1 MFTHLHVHSDNSV
14 LDGYGTIDEYIN
26 KAKEYNQNAL
36 ALTDHNTL
44 TGIYTFIN
52 KCRKQ
57 GIKGIAG
64 CEINLAP
71 NNNAKLK
78 EYIQYGNNKYVLNN
92 GVNTHL
98 TLLAKNHN
106 GLLNLF
112 QIIYYSYKSENFFN
126 VPRIDLNILKQFSK
140 DLICLSGCPNSEI
153 NIRLRM
159 NDIEKAENEALQ
171 LKEIFGQD
179 FYIEIMSMRGEPNYN
194 IEKLID
200 LALKLKIQ
208 PVLTNDIHYANK
220 SDSNIHEKILA
231 IGRKAKMEETPTTM
245 GGLRYKFADNEYYFK
260 NEDEMKNSLFN
271 RLKQTRFDDKT
282 IQIIINS
289 CIKNT
294 QVISD
299 KIEEIKFEYN
309 PTLRNK
315 PFLPKEFTSS
325 FDYLKYLV
333 KQGFEKKRRN
343 SSDEV
348 KAISLQKQEEELE
361 TIYAND
367 FVDYFIVVKDYIDWT
382 RANGG
387 GVGVGRGCFLPDNT
401 VYIKSN
407 RRIKIQD
414 IPVGIKTKTHDTT
427 MHTIEKLW
435 EYNVNN
441 ELCVEIELSNGEKIS
456 ATHDHKIFKK
466 DVGFTPII
474 DLEVGEV
481 LLGPHFNNRNKIT
494 FSNKIENINN
504 KNIFHSE
511 RVNRDIKFNSLCEL
525 KYLNILE
532 TSSNVKDFKRYNT
545 TINEDKY
552 YSPDFIIEMNNKEI
566 IVVKIKDDLKEE
578 KNIYKATKEYFNKK
592 NIQFKI
598 ISKQDIEENDLK
610 YNNITIISKK
620 VFNYTGKVYDL
631 KVEGVMNYVIAG
643 VTVHNSV
650 GGSEIA
656 YLLDISRTDP
666 IRFGLMFERFI
677 SPGRGATFRICYN
690 DNTQEDI
697 NIANKKTTNHGEKY
711 IYQLNQG
718 DIVIEDTEKVITEI
732 TIIDAGSSPDIDT
745 DFQTNIR
752 EKTIEYVSQKYG
764 VQNSSHLIT
773 HGKFGVKNAFRSLC
787 QIYSDIPSTKVNEI
801 SKMLPDLKEDEE
813 DDLKN
818 ITLADYIEEN
828 GRLYNKGTA
837 IRLAIDTPRLKEI
850 AIETDKLIG
859 RKRDTG
865 VHACGV
871 VMSQNP
877 LIENIPLQIKHDKN
891 SDMTITQWTY
901 QECEELG
908 IIKMDFLGLDTID
921 LMENTVKL
929 IKKTKNID
937 INLEEI
943 IYDKLDDEEVFKLFQ
958 DGNTFGIF
966 QFGEEGVRELLRSV
980 HPTEFEELA
989 AITALYRPG
998 PMGMNLHTEF
1008 AKRKNDIN
1016 SRIPVHPSFKN
1027 TDLEKILN
1035 STFGACTYQEQI
1047 MQISKVCAGF
1057 SPKDADGLRKAMG
1070 KKKIEVLNKYETQF
1084 KQGMNE
1090 HGYTDT
1096 NAVNILWDG
1105 MVGFAKYAFNK
1116 SHAISYALN
1125 SYTCAYLK
1133 VHYPT
1138 EFMSVLLQQKF
1149 GDDDISKY
1157 LNETKRL
1164 GIEIIP
1170 PNINTSMLVMTPVE
1184 DYKISYGLKCIK
1196 SLSDKDIENIYY
1208 EREKN
1213 GKYKDIIDFIQ
1224 RNNISGTMLKT
1235 LSMAGCLDCF
1245 GITRKGIYEECNDI
1259 VKKAEKLKKD
1269 KNINFLFNFIDN
1281 NNIVT
1286 KNYKEWCNS
1295 EKIRNEAIATG
1306 LYISGN
1312 PVDNITLKS
1321 GRVIEN
1327 QTELDKIDCDCTQL
1341 VTITMKPIIKKNKK
1355 GQNYFMLQLNNGTS
1369 EIKEFVKGN
1378 IINRIMLYNALSK
1391 ITDYT
1396 SEQDHREKAYQKL
1409 NLNEESKVVF
1419 NQIKPLEN
1427 LQVYKVYK
1435 ATYKTYKT
1443 GDIVRKSLEDLEPLL
1458 ISENNRELKE
1468 IYFNGDS
1475 SKIEKLIA
1483 FLKKESLKYN
1493 KSDLSDIILYDNK
1506 LNSIVVNDVII
1517 NGSIFQISKGK
1528 LSDKPF

>member
-14 LDGYGTIDEYIN
+14 LDGYGTIEEYIN

-44 TGIYTFIN
+44 TGIYSFIN

-92 GVNTHL
+92 GSNTHL

-112 QIIYYSYKSENFFN
+112 QIIYHSYKTENFFN

-171 LKEIFGQD
+171 LKDIFGQD
-179 FYIEIMSMRGEPNYN
+179 FYIEIMSMKGEPNYN
-194 IEKLID
+194 IEKLIN
-200 LALKLKIQ
+200 LAIKLKIQ

-220 SDSNIHEKILA
+220 SDSDIHEKILA

-260 NEDEMKNSLFN
+260 NEEEIRISLYN
-271 RLKQTRFDDKT
+271 RLKQTSFDDN
-282 IQIIINS
+282 IIKSIVNS
-289 CIKNT
+289 CINNT
-294 QVISD
+294 QVISN

-315 PFLPKEFTSS
+315 PFLPKEFTNS

-333 KQGFEKKRRN
+333 KQGFEKKRGS
-343 SSDEV
+343 SSDEI
-348 KAISLQKQEEELE
+348 KTISLQKQEEELE

-387 GVGVGRGCFLPDNT
+387 GVGVGRGS
-401 VYIKSN
+401 I
-407 RRIKIQD
+407 
-414 IPVGIKTKTHDTT
+414 
-427 MHTIEKLW
+427 
-435 EYNVNN
+435 
-441 ELCVEIELSNGEKIS
+441 
-456 ATHDHKIFKK
+456 
-466 DVGFTPII
+466 
-474 DLEVGEV
+474 
-481 LLGPHFNNRNKIT
+481 
-494 FSNKIENINN
+494 
-504 KNIFHSE
+504 
-511 RVNRDIKFNSLCEL
+511 
-525 KYLNILE
+525 
-532 TSSNVKDFKRYNT
+532 
-545 TINEDKY
+545 
-552 YSPDFIIEMNNKEI
+552 
-566 IVVKIKDDLKEE
+566 
-578 KNIYKATKEYFNKK
+578 
-592 NIQFKI
+592 
-598 ISKQDIEENDLK
+598 
-610 YNNITIISKK
+610 
-620 VFNYTGKVYDL
+620 
-631 KVEGVMNYVIAG
+631 
-643 VTVHNSV
+643 

-697 NIANKKTTNHGEKY
+697 NIAKKKKTNQGEKY
-711 IYQLNQG
+711 IYQLHQG

-732 TIIDAGSSPDIDT
+732 MIIDAGSSPDVDT
-745 DFQTNIR
+745 DFQTDIR
-752 EKTIEYVSQKYG
+752 EKTIDYVSQKYG

-787 QIYSDIPSTKVNEI
+787 QIYSDIPSVKVNEI

-813 DDLKN
+813 DDLKD

-828 GRLYNKGTA
+828 GRLYDKGTA

-850 AIETDKLIG
+850 AIETDRLIG

-877 LIENIPLQIKHDKN
+877 LLENIPLQIKHDKN

-937 INLEEI
+937 IKLEDI
-943 IYDKLDDEEVFKLFQ
+943 IYGKLDDKEVFKLFQ

-1008 AKRKNDIN
+1008 AKRKNDVN

-1027 TDLEKILN
+1027 TDLEKILE

-1070 KKKIEVLNKYETQF
+1070 KKKVEVLNKYETQF

-1149 GDDDISKY
+1149 GNDDIPKY
-1157 LNETKRL
+1157 LNEAKRL

-1245 GITRKGIYEECNDI
+1245 GLTRKSIYEECNDI
-1259 VKKAEKLKKD
+1259 VKKAERLNKE
-1269 KNINFLFNFIDN
+1269 KNINSLFNLFDN
-1281 NNIVT
+1281 NNIIEI
-1286 KNYKEWCNS
+1286 KNNKEWCNS
-1295 EKIRNEAIATG
+1295 EKIKYEAIATG

-1327 QTELDKIDCDCTQL
+1327 QIELDKIDCDCTQY
-1341 VTITMKPIIKKNKK
+1341 VTITMKPVIKKNKK

-1378 IINRIMLYNALSK
+1378 IVNRIMLFNALSK

-1396 SEQDHREKAYQKL
+1396 NEQDHREKAYKKL
-1409 NLNEESKVVF
+1409 NLNEENKKIF

-1427 LQVYKVYK
+1427 LQVYNIYK
-1435 ATYKTYKT
+1435 ATYKVYKN
-1443 GDIVRKSLEDLEPLL
+1443 GDTIRKSLEDLEPVF

-1468 IYFNGDS
+1468 IYFNGDNE
-1475 SKIEKLIA
+1475 KINKLIA
-1483 FLKKESLKYN
+1483 FLKKESMKYN
-1493 KSDLSDIILYDNK
+1493 KTDLSDIILYDNK
-1506 LNSIVVNDVII
+1506 LNKTVVNDVII

-1528 LSDKPF
+1528 LSDKPFKF

>member
-112 QIIYYSYKSENFFN
+112 QIIYHSYKSENFFN

-387 GVGVGRGCFLPDNT
+387 GVGGGRG
-401 VYIKSN
+401 
-407 RRIKIQD
+407 
-414 IPVGIKTKTHDTT
+414 
-427 MHTIEKLW
+427 
-435 EYNVNN
+435 
-441 ELCVEIELSNGEKIS
+441 
-456 ATHDHKIFKK
+456 
-466 DVGFTPII
+466 
-474 DLEVGEV
+474 
-481 LLGPHFNNRNKIT
+481 
-494 FSNKIENINN
+494 
-504 KNIFHSE
+504 
-511 RVNRDIKFNSLCEL
+511 
-525 KYLNILE
+525 
-532 TSSNVKDFKRYNT
+532 
-545 TINEDKY
+545 
-552 YSPDFIIEMNNKEI
+552 
-566 IVVKIKDDLKEE
+566 
-578 KNIYKATKEYFNKK
+578 
-592 NIQFKI
+592 
-598 ISKQDIEENDLK
+598 
-610 YNNITIISKK
+610 
-620 VFNYTGKVYDL
+620 
-631 KVEGVMNYVIAG
+631 
-643 VTVHNSV
+643 SV

-697 NIANKKTTNHGEKY
+697 NIANKKITNHGEKY

-745 DFQTNIR
+745 DFQTDIR

-813 DDLKN
+813 DDLKD

-943 IYDKLDDEEVFKLFQ
+943 IYGKLDDEEVFKLFQ

-1070 KKKIEVLNKYETQF
+1070 KKKVEVLNKYETQF

-1170 PNINTSMLVMTPVE
+1170 PNINTSMLVMTPIE

-1355 GQNYFMLQLNNGTS
+1355 GQNYFMFQLNNGTS

-1378 IINRIMLYNALSK
+1378 IINRIMLFNALSK
-1391 ITDYT
+1391 VTDYKN
-1396 SEQDHREKAYQKL
+1396 EQDRREKAYQKL

>member
-14 LDGYGTIDEYIN
+14 LDGYGTIEEYIN

-44 TGIYTFIN
+44 TGIYSFIN

-92 GVNTHL
+92 GSNTHL

-112 QIIYYSYKSENFFN
+112 QIIYHSYKTENFFN

-179 FYIEIMSMRGEPNYN
+179 FYIEIMSMKGEPNYN
-194 IEKLID
+194 IEKLIN
-200 LALKLKIQ
+200 LAIKLKIQ
-208 PVLTNDIHYANK
+208 PVLTNDIHYVNK
-220 SDSNIHEKILA
+220 SDSDIHEKILA

-260 NEDEMKNSLFN
+260 NEEEMRISLYN
-271 RLKQTRFDDKT
+271 RLKQTSFDDN
-282 IQIIINS
+282 IIKSVVNS
-289 CIKNT
+289 CIQNT

-315 PFLPKEFTSS
+315 PFLPKEFTNS

-333 KQGFEKKRRN
+333 KQGFEKKRGS
-343 SSDEV
+343 SSDEI
-348 KAISLQKQEEELE
+348 KTISLQKQEEELE

-387 GVGVGRGCFLPDNT
+387 GVGVGRGS
-401 VYIKSN
+401 I
-407 RRIKIQD
+407 
-414 IPVGIKTKTHDTT
+414 
-427 MHTIEKLW
+427 
-435 EYNVNN
+435 
-441 ELCVEIELSNGEKIS
+441 
-456 ATHDHKIFKK
+456 
-466 DVGFTPII
+466 
-474 DLEVGEV
+474 
-481 LLGPHFNNRNKIT
+481 
-494 FSNKIENINN
+494 
-504 KNIFHSE
+504 
-511 RVNRDIKFNSLCEL
+511 
-525 KYLNILE
+525 
-532 TSSNVKDFKRYNT
+532 
-545 TINEDKY
+545 
-552 YSPDFIIEMNNKEI
+552 
-566 IVVKIKDDLKEE
+566 
-578 KNIYKATKEYFNKK
+578 
-592 NIQFKI
+592 
-598 ISKQDIEENDLK
+598 
-610 YNNITIISKK
+610 
-620 VFNYTGKVYDL
+620 
-631 KVEGVMNYVIAG
+631 
-643 VTVHNSV
+643 

-697 NIANKKTTNHGEKY
+697 NIAKKKKTNQGEKY
-711 IYQLNQG
+711 IYQLHQG

-732 TIIDAGSSPDIDT
+732 MIIDAGSSPDVDT
-745 DFQTNIR
+745 DFQTDIR
-752 EKTIEYVSQKYG
+752 EKTIDYVSQKYG

-787 QIYSDIPSTKVNEI
+787 QIYSDIPSVKVNEI

-813 DDLKN
+813 DDLKD

-828 GRLYNKGTA
+828 GRLYDKGTA

-850 AIETDKLIG
+850 AIETDRLIG

-877 LIENIPLQIKHDKN
+877 LLENIPLQIKHDKN

-937 INLEEI
+937 IKLEDI
-943 IYDKLDDEEVFKLFQ
+943 IYGKLDDKEVFKLFQ

-1008 AKRKNDIN
+1008 AKRKNDVN

-1027 TDLEKILN
+1027 TDLEKILE

-1070 KKKIEVLNKYETQF
+1070 KKKVEVLNKYETQF

-1149 GDDDISKY
+1149 GNDDIPKY
-1157 LNETKRL
+1157 LNEAKRL

-1245 GITRKGIYEECNDI
+1245 GLTRKSIYEECNDI
-1259 VKKAEKLKKD
+1259 VKKAERLNKE
-1269 KNINFLFNFIDN
+1269 KNINSLFNLFDN
-1281 NNIVT
+1281 NNIIEI
-1286 KNYKEWCNS
+1286 KNNKEWCNS
-1295 EKIRNEAIATG
+1295 EKIKYEAIATG

-1327 QTELDKIDCDCTQL
+1327 QIELDKIDCDCTQY
-1341 VTITMKPIIKKNKK
+1341 VTITMKPVIKKNKK

-1378 IINRIMLYNALSK
+1378 IVNRIMLFNALSK

-1396 SEQDHREKAYQKL
+1396 NEQDHREKAYKKL
-1409 NLNEESKVVF
+1409 NLNEENKKIF

-1427 LQVYKVYK
+1427 LQVYNIYK
-1435 ATYKTYKT
+1435 ATYKVYKN
-1443 GDIVRKSLEDLEPLL
+1443 GDTIRKSLEDLEPVF

-1468 IYFNGDS
+1468 IYFNGDNE
-1475 SKIEKLIA
+1475 KINKLIA
-1483 FLKKESLKYN
+1483 FLKKESMKYN
-1493 KSDLSDIILYDNK
+1493 KTDLSDIILYDNK
-1506 LNSIVVNDVII
+1506 LNKTVVNDVII

-1528 LSDKPF
+1528 LSDKPFKF

>member
-52 KCRKQ
+52 KCRKK

-92 GVNTHL
+92 GANTHL
-98 TLLAKNHN
+98 TLLAKNHH

-179 FYIEIMSMRGEPNYN
+179 FYIEIMPMKGEPNYN
-194 IEKLID
+194 IEKLIN
-200 LALKLKIQ
+200 LAIKLKIQ

-220 SDSNIHEKILA
+220 SDSDIHEKILA

-260 NEDEMKNSLFN
+260 NEEEMRISLYN
-271 RLKQTRFDDKT
+271 RLKQTSFDDN
-282 IQIIINS
+282 IIKSVVNS
-289 CIKNT
+289 CIQNT

-333 KQGFEKKRRN
+333 KQGFEKKRCN

-348 KAISLQKQEEELE
+348 KTISLQKQEEELE

-387 GVGVGRGCFLPDNT
+387 GVGTGRG
-401 VYIKSN
+401 
-407 RRIKIQD
+407 
-414 IPVGIKTKTHDTT
+414 
-427 MHTIEKLW
+427 
-435 EYNVNN
+435 
-441 ELCVEIELSNGEKIS
+441 
-456 ATHDHKIFKK
+456 
-466 DVGFTPII
+466 
-474 DLEVGEV
+474 
-481 LLGPHFNNRNKIT
+481 
-494 FSNKIENINN
+494 
-504 KNIFHSE
+504 
-511 RVNRDIKFNSLCEL
+511 
-525 KYLNILE
+525 
-532 TSSNVKDFKRYNT
+532 
-545 TINEDKY
+545 
-552 YSPDFIIEMNNKEI
+552 
-566 IVVKIKDDLKEE
+566 
-578 KNIYKATKEYFNKK
+578 
-592 NIQFKI
+592 
-598 ISKQDIEENDLK
+598 
-610 YNNITIISKK
+610 
-620 VFNYTGKVYDL
+620 
-631 KVEGVMNYVIAG
+631 
-643 VTVHNSV
+643 SV

-697 NIANKKTTNHGEKY
+697 NIAKKKNTNQGEKY

-745 DFQTNIR
+745 DFQTDIR

-787 QIYSDIPSTKVNEI
+787 QIYSDIPSVKVNEI

-813 DDLKN
+813 DDLKD

-828 GRLYNKGTA
+828 GRLYDKGTA

-850 AIETDKLIG
+850 AIETDRLIG

-877 LIENIPLQIKHDKN
+877 LLENIPLQIKHDKN

-937 INLEEI
+937 INLEDI
-943 IYDKLDDEEVFKLFQ
+943 IYGKLDDKEVFKLFQ

-1008 AKRKNDIN
+1008 AKRKNDVN

-1027 TDLEKILN
+1027 TDLEKILE

-1070 KKKIEVLNKYETQF
+1070 KKKVEVLNKYETQF

-1149 GDDDISKY
+1149 GNDDIPKY
-1157 LNETKRL
+1157 LNEAKRL

-1245 GITRKGIYEECNDI
+1245 GLTRKSIYEECNDI
-1259 VKKAEKLKKD
+1259 VKKAERLNKE
-1269 KNINFLFNFIDN
+1269 KNTNSLFNLFDN
-1281 NNIVT
+1281 NNIIEIQ
-1286 KNYKEWCNS
+1286 NNKEWCNS
-1295 EKIRNEAIATG
+1295 EKIKYEAIATG

-1327 QTELDKIDCDCTQL
+1327 QTELDKIDCDCTQY
-1341 VTITMKPIIKKNKK
+1341 VTITMKPVIKKNKK

-1378 IINRIMLYNALSK
+1378 IVNRIMLFNALSK

-1396 SEQDHREKAYQKL
+1396 NEQDHREKAYKKL
-1409 NLNEESKVVF
+1409 NLNEENKKIF

-1427 LQVYKVYK
+1427 LQVYNIYK
-1435 ATYKTYKT
+1435 ATYKVYKT
-1443 GDIVRKSLEDLEPLL
+1443 GDIIRKSLEDLEPVF

-1468 IYFNGDS
+1468 IYFNGDNE
-1475 SKIEKLIA
+1475 KINKLIA
-1483 FLKKESLKYN
+1483 FLKKESMKYN
-1493 KSDLSDIILYDNK
+1493 KTDLSDIILYDNK
-1506 LNSIVVNDVII
+1506 LNKTVVNDVII